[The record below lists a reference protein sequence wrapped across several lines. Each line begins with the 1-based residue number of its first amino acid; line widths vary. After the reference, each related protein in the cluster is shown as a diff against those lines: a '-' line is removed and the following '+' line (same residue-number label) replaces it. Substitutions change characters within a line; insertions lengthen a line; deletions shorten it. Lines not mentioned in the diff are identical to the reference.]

1 MSHKTHLLCAFGV
14 SDCLLSAPLHYV
26 PRKLVGDDSGLRAQR
41 WTAKRRR
48 QKPKRHSAQ
57 AATPDPCSG
66 GRCGCKSQAPG
77 GPGRRAARAAGLPE
91 PPEEAHRRER
101 GSQGCG
107 RGSRREKSDI
117 SLEMLSKPKTTEET
131 RLWGQAPHGPR
142 LCDLFLL
149 KQTASPSSNLYGFQ
163 LKNSSKLNGTTT
175 GLSVLCTE
183 IKKLNSGELRVTH
196 FFPHNE

>member
-1 MSHKTHLLCAFGV
+1 MQKGSPAGRRGKERSPATAAKMSHKTHLLCAFGV

-117 SLEMLSKPKTTEET
+117 SLEMLSKPKM
-131 RLWGQAPHGPR
+131 RRDAALGSSSPR
-142 LCDLFLL
+142 PEALRPLL
-149 KQTASPSSNLYGFQ
+149 VKTNCIP
-163 LKNSSKLNGTTT
+163 K
-175 GLSVLCTE
+175 
-183 IKKLNSGELRVTH
+183 
-196 FFPHNE
+196 

>member
-26 PRKLVGDDSGLRAQR
+26 PRKLVGDDSASGPSAGLQSGGGRNR
-41 WTAKRRR
+41 SDTLHR
-48 QKPKRHSAQ
+48 PN
-57 AATPDPCSG
+57 TCSG

-77 GPGRRAARAAGLPE
+77 GPGRRAACAAGLPE

-117 SLEMLSKPKTTEET
+117 SLEMLSKPKTTEEMW
-131 RLWGQAPHGPR
+131 LWGQAPHGPR

-149 KQTASPSSNLYGFQ
+149 KQTASPSSNLYCFQ